1 MPDGDTVR
9 GLRGW
14 LSRLGSVRPDEDA
27 RPDPVSPPKLED
39 GPLVTSQGLRKFLA
53 HLETR
58 PAPVLLDLGPVV
70 GSNIAYLR
78 RSAELQGGP
87 RRPLRRGRAPRSR
100 RTRRGASVVLR
111 EAVCARRGVGRRRP
125 PVGRLRLPE
134 PAGRAG
140 TGERAGPGAPARR
153 RGARVLRQ
161 CQARRHRVHDVRRRE
176 RLARAAPPAR
186 VCAGAP
192 GLAAE
197 PRHHQDVRR
206 DARVRFLP
214 APERLARNALPQG
227 RRRPANHLHS
237 PRASRLPSTP
247 LRPGKPRPPSR
258 PRTARRA
265 SAPAGVR
272 DTLEVS

>member
-1 MPDGDTVR
+1 MRLPDGDTVR

-14 LSRLGSVRPDEDA
+14 LSRLGPLRPEEDA
-27 RPDPVSPPKLED
+27 RPDPVSTPKLED
-39 GPLVTSQGLRKFLA
+39 GPRVTSQALRKFLA

-70 GSNIAYLR
+70 GSNIAFFGERLNCKVVLGDLFVEIR
-78 RSAELQGGP
+78 ASRP
-87 RRPLRRGRAPRSR
+87 RRPRRRS
-100 RTRRGASVVLR
+100 SVVSR
-111 EAVCARRGVGRRRP
+111 EAVRARRGVDRRRP
-125 PVGRLRLPE
+125 PVGPLRLPE
-134 PAGRAG
+134 PAVRAG
-140 TGERAGPGAPARR
+140 AGERARPGAPSRR
-153 RGARVLRQ
+153 RGARIHRQ

-176 RLARAAPPAR
+176 RLARAAPSPR
-186 VCAGAP
+186 VRAGAA

-206 DARVRFLP
+206 DARVGFLP

-227 RRRPANHLHS
+227 RRRPADYLDTD
-237 PRASRLPSTP
+237 A
-247 LRPGKPRPPSR
+247 
-258 PRTARRA
+258 RA